1 MANELEVL
9 THLLK
14 VKASLKEAY
23 RWRDEAER
31 LQKAF
36 RIDYPTEGQQNSK
49 LAKAQRDKVQ
59 QLYKR
64 ASGARNAAS
73 KAHSEYVSKIVYSIP
88 YGQRP
93 KGHPMSFASLEV
105 STREEYNNEKKQQS

>member
-14 VKASLKEAY
+14 VKEALKESF

-36 RIDYPTEGQQNSK
+36 RIDYPTEGQQNSR

-64 ASGARNAAS
+64 AISARNTAMV
-73 KAHSEYVSKIVYSIP
+73 AHRYYVTEVVYKIP
-88 YGQRP
+88 FLQRP
-93 KGHPMSFASLEV
+93 KGHPMSLAPVEALAKK
-105 STREEYNNEKKQQS
+105 EYDNEKKQQS

>member
-1 MANELEVL
+1 MANELGVL

-14 VKASLKEAY
+14 VKEALKESF

-36 RIDYPTEGQQNSK
+36 RIDYPTEGQQNSR

-59 QLYKR
+59 QLFKH
-64 ASGARNAAS
+64 ARTARLNAE
-73 KAHSEYVSKIVYSIP
+73 KAHRTYAAYIAYNIP
-88 YGQRP
+88 WVARP
-93 KGHPMSFASLEV
+93 KGHPMPL
-105 STREEYNNEKKQQS
+105 STVELLAKEEYNNEKKQQS